1 MKFAETVCVTVG
13 VSVRTKSVP
22 DVTLTTS
29 VTWPTS
35 SLVLSELLEPALSV
49 VSISWVLKPW
59 SEIVTLYLPGARPGY
74 EYAPEALVT
83 CGDSFSPVAILVTTT
98 VAPGTLPPSLSTTTP
113 LNVALLDPPWP
124 NTGAATRAQANARTD
139 IHPPKYRRI
148 PSRGRDLPVLCA
160 DGRSLEHN

>member
-35 SLVLSELLEPALSV
+35 SLVLSELLEPAFRV

-59 SEIVTLYLPGARPGY
+59 SEIVTLYLPGARPGN
-74 EYAPEALVT
+74 EYCPDALVT
-83 CGDSFSPVAILVTTT
+83 CTGNFSPVETFVTRH

-113 LNVALLDPPWP
+113 LSVALLVPPCP
-124 NTGAATRAQANARTD
+124 NTGAATRAHTNAKTD
-139 IHPPKYRRI
+139 THPGLDI
-148 PSRGRDLPVLCA
+148 LPPPIIDA
-160 DGRSLEHN
+160 SSPGQGD

>member
-35 SLVLSELLEPALSV
+35 SLVLSELLEPAFNV
-49 VSISWVLKPW
+49 VSISCVLKPW
-59 SEIVTLYLPGARPGY
+59 SEMVTLYLPGARPGN
-74 EYAPEALVT
+74 EYAPDAFVT
-83 CGDSFSPVAILVTTT
+83 CVGNFSPVDTFVTTT

-113 LNVALLDPPWP
+113 LSVALLVPPWP
-124 NTGAATRAQANARTD
+124 NTGAATSAHTTARTETQPGLD
-139 IHPPKYRRI
+139 IHPPQYQRLSSTRKRTPHLLR
-148 PSRGRDLPVLCA
+148 
-160 DGRSLEHN
+160 